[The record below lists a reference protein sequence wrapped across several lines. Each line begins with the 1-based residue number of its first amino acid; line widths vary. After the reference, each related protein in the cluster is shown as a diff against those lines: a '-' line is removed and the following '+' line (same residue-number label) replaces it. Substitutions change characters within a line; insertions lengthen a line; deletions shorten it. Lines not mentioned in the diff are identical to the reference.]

1 MRNNVRGKNKS
12 FIPRV
17 DKGRCCPLGGFDY
30 KAVGFLKRYISDSGK
45 IDSGK
50 RSGNCAKCQRNLT
63 LAIKRARH
71 MALIPYAS
79 NHLYD
84 TSLISEPEAKEEVS
98 GVVRGLK
105 DLLTVRTDDGHMLDD
120 FLETNFQTLKLSEPV
135 KNEIRKLK
143 EETTSE

>member
-84 TSLISEPEAKEEVS
+84 TSLISVKEVAEPEAKEEVA
-98 GVVRGLK
+98 
-105 DLLTVRTDDGHMLDD
+105 
-120 FLETNFQTLKLSEPV
+120 EP
-135 KNEIRKLK
+135 EAK
-143 EETTSE
+143 EEVAEPEAKEEEKSD

>member
-1 MRNNVRGKNKS
+1 VRNNVRGKNKS

-30 KAVGFLKRYISDSGK
+30 KAVGVLKRYISDSGK

-50 RSGNCAKCQRNLT
+50 RNGNCAKCQRNLT

-79 NHLYD
+79 NHLYE
-84 TSLISEPEAKEEVS
+84 TSLIS
-98 GVVRGLK
+98 
-105 DLLTVRTDDGHMLDD
+105 
-120 FLETNFQTLKLSEPV
+120 
-135 KNEIRKLK
+135 IK
-143 EETTSE
+143 EETSEPESESKEEETSEPESESKEEETSEPESESKEEEKLD

>member
-98 GVVRGLK
+98 EPEAK
-105 DLLTVRTDDGHMLDD
+105 
-120 FLETNFQTLKLSEPV
+120 EEESEP
-135 KNEIRKLK
+135 EAK
-143 EETTSE
+143 EEEEKSD

>member
-30 KAVGFLKRYISDSGK
+30 KAVGVLKRYISDSGK

-50 RSGNCAKCQRNLT
+50 RNGNCAKCQRNLT

-79 NHLYD
+79 NHLYE
-84 TSLISEPEAKEEVS
+84 TSLISIKEQTSEPESESKEE
-98 GVVRGLK
+98 
-105 DLLTVRTDDGHMLDD
+105 
-120 FLETNFQTLKLSEPV
+120 ETSEP
-135 KNEIRKLK
+135 ESESK
-143 EETTSE
+143 EEEKLD

>member
-30 KAVGFLKRYISDSGK
+30 KAVGVLKRYISDSGK

-84 TSLISEPEAKEEVS
+84 TSLISLEKAKEEVAEPEKVINS
-98 GVVRGLK
+98 NCPSNTYVGELQADGSWE
-105 DLLTVRTDDGHMLDD
+105 TVC
-120 FLETNFQTLKLSEPV
+120 K
-135 KNEIRKLK
+135 I
-143 EETTSE
+143 

>member
-30 KAVGFLKRYISDSGK
+30 KAVGVLKRYISDSGK

-50 RSGNCAKCQRNLT
+50 RNGNCAKCQRNLT

-79 NHLYD
+79 NHLYE
-84 TSLISEPEAKEEVS
+84 TSLIS
-98 GVVRGLK
+98 
-105 DLLTVRTDDGHMLDD
+105 
-120 FLETNFQTLKLSEPV
+120 
-135 KNEIRKLK
+135 IK
-143 EETTSE
+143 EETSEPESESKEEETSEPESESKEEETSEPESESKEEEKLD

>member
-30 KAVGFLKRYISDSGK
+30 KAVGVLKRYISDSGK

-50 RSGNCAKCQRNLT
+50 RNGNCAKCQRNLT

-79 NHLYD
+79 NHLYE
-84 TSLISEPEAKEEVS
+84 TSLIS
-98 GVVRGLK
+98 
-105 DLLTVRTDDGHMLDD
+105 
-120 FLETNFQTLKLSEPV
+120 
-135 KNEIRKLK
+135 IK
-143 EETTSE
+143 EETSEPESESKEEEKLDHRSMVKRELIPILIIQVVDSNIHLNYLIVMVPMLTAQE

>member
-98 GVVRGLK
+98 EPEAKEEV
-105 DLLTVRTDDGHMLDD
+105 
-120 FLETNFQTLKLSEPV
+120 SEP
-135 KNEIRKLK
+135 EAK
-143 EETTSE
+143 EEVSEPEAKEEEEKSD

>member
-30 KAVGFLKRYISDSGK
+30 KAVGVLKRYISDSGK

-63 LAIKRARH
+63 LAVKRARH

-84 TSLISEPEAKEEVS
+84 TSLISVKEAKEEP
-98 GVVRGLK
+98 
-105 DLLTVRTDDGHMLDD
+105 
-120 FLETNFQTLKLSEPV
+120 EAEA
-135 KNEIRKLK
+135 K
-143 EETTSE
+143 EEPEEEKSN

>member
-30 KAVGFLKRYISDSGK
+30 KAVGVLKRYISDSGK

-84 TSLISEPEAKEEVS
+84 TSLISLEKAKEEVSEPESEAKEEVS
-98 GVVRGLK
+98 EPESEAKEEV
-105 DLLTVRTDDGHMLDD
+105 
-120 FLETNFQTLKLSEPV
+120 SEP
-135 KNEIRKLK
+135 ESEAK
-143 EETTSE
+143 EEVS